1 MTEASFL
8 SAGANDDGFRGREA
22 SWTAVALRRFSRE
35 LNVAAPGNGAVRHFH
50 RATMIG
56 LSNFIEICRGFP
68 FIMLKKLFLFQ
79 NGFRIF
85 SVSTEVD
92 ESAAS

>member
-1 MTEASFL
+1 L
-8 SAGANDDGFRGREA
+8 DCGGPPP
-22 SWTAVALRRFSRE
+22 LFSRVE
-35 LNVAAPGNGAVRHFH
+35 HCCVRGQARSEAAGQKRHSVSFPSH
-50 RATMIG
+50 TMIG
-56 LSNFIEICRGFP
+56 LPNFIEICSVFP

>member
-1 MTEASFL
+1 MMGT
-8 SAGANDDGFRGREA
+8 
-22 SWTAVALRRFSRE
+22 
-35 LNVAAPGNGAVRHFH
+35 P
-50 RATMIG
+50 
-56 LSNFIEICRGFP
+56 NFIEICSVFP

>member
-1 MTEASFL
+1 L
-8 SAGANDDGFRGREA
+8 DCGGPPP
-22 SWTAVALRRFSRE
+22 LFSRVE
-35 LNVAAPGNGAVRHFH
+35 RCCARDWTVR
-50 RATMIG
+50 RLAATMIG
-56 LSNFIEICRGFP
+56 MPNFIEICSVFP
-68 FIMLKKLFLFQ
+68 LIMLKKFFLFQ